1 MGLRTIVTMVREDT
15 ELFNYLKN
23 ISLLANNLYNA
34 TLFRMRQ
41 ILTAANKDQGRWT
54 DNEKGVQ
61 VEIDRLLEV
70 NSNLRRPTRENPYVS
85 YPFVY
90 HLMYV
95 NRNPDYFSDGLP
107 SQTGQ
112 QVMKNAVQNMKAFYK
127 AKADWRKHPKKYSG
141 EPKLPGYKKSGGQS
155 TYCFTNQQVRIC
167 GDEIRFP
174 CTDITAKKPKN
185 VKDEWTLKQVNVVPN
200 RNVISLQYVFEDHQR
215 YKEKKEPNRI
225 VSIDLGIKNFA
236 AMTNNID
243 QPGILFKGGWLRHIN
258 YWYNQKMSSARSS
271 QTEGTTKPFHST
283 ARSRAWGTKR
293 ENRMN
298 DYMHKVA
305 KIIIK
310 FCEANEIDTLVIGD
324 NKGWKQK
331 TDMGK
336 DNNRDFVSIP
346 HDRFKQ
352 ILEYLCDWNGINYVE
367 QEESYTSQASYL
379 EGDEIPVYREEDS
392 KKPKFSGYRSIR
404 GTSRLYQCGDGRIV
418 NSDLNGSA
426 NIGRK
431 AFPELYRCTEKTFNR
446 IRVYRTMDE
455 LKNFQLERDCAN

>member
-1 MGLRTIVTMVREDT
+1 MNIILLSGGSGKRLWPLSNDIRSKQFIKIFRTPDGNYESMVQRV
-15 ELFNYLKN
+15 Y
-23 ISLLANNLYNA
+23 
-34 TLFRMRQ
+34 RQ
-41 ILTAANKDQGRWT
+41 ILSVDPDATVTIATSKSQISALHNQLGEQIDISVEPCRRDTFPAIALAAAYLHD
-54 DNEKGVQ
+54 EKGVQ
-61 VEIDRLLEV
+61 EEIDRLLEV

-271 QTEGTTKPFHST
+271 QTEGTTKPFHSPP
-283 ARSRAWGTKR
+283 
-293 ENRMN
+293 
-298 DYMHKVA
+298 D
-305 KIIIK
+305 
-310 FCEANEIDTLVIGD
+310 
-324 NKGWKQK
+324 Q
-331 TDMGK
+331 
-336 DNNRDFVSIP
+336 
-346 HDRFKQ
+346 
-352 ILEYLCDWNGINYVE
+352 
-367 QEESYTSQASYL
+367 
-379 EGDEIPVYREEDS
+379 
-392 KKPKFSGYRSIR
+392 
-404 GTSRLYQCGDGRIV
+404 
-418 NSDLNGSA
+418 DL
-426 NIGRK
+426 
-431 AFPELYRCTEKTFNR
+431 FL
-446 IRVYRTMDE
+446 
-455 LKNFQLERDCAN
+455 